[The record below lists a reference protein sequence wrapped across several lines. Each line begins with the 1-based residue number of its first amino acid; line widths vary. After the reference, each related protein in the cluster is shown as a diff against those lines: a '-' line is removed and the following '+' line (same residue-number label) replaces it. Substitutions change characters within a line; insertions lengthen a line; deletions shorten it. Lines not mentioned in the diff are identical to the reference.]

1 MRILFLIVLILF
13 VLLITAFALMNFQS
27 VTVGFA
33 GLELTAPLAVLI
45 ALVYILGMATGGGVF
60 SFLRYSIHKAT
71 SSPASKPRTIKTEP
85 APPKVIDH
93 AP

>member
-1 MRILFLIVLILF
+1 MRILFLIILILF
-13 VLLITAFALMNFQS
+13 VALVAAFALMNFQA

-33 GLELTAPLAVLI
+33 GLELTAPLAILI
-45 ALVYILGMATGGGVF
+45 ALVYLFGMATGGGLM

-71 SSPASKPRTIKTEP
+71 RAPQPKPRPLKPP
-85 APPKVIDH
+85 APEPKVIDH